1 MHKKDII
8 KINFTRKED
17 DIMFNFSN
25 ETIIFQDSGDIQY
38 IQFKKLLKYGIK
50 HCYTLRGENIDFSQ
64 DSEQENAS
72 YSKISKAIGIDE
84 KTLVKPIQTH
94 MSQVKCIDKVLESEE
109 LQQVDGLITNQRNI
123 ALSTKNA
130 DCILFLLYDPVKK
143 VIANVHSGWKGTFQ
157 KIAEKTVVKMI
168 NYYQCKPSDILCCIC
183 PSIRKCHFEV
193 DEDVKDL
200 CSEIFGFT
208 NQLGDFI
215 EVGQIK
221 DGKTKYMIDTV
232 LINKILLKNL
242 GLKESNIIDCGI
254 CSVCNQDKV
263 HSARAEGKNFKR
275 ATAIISL

>member
-72 YSKISKAIGIDE
+72 YSKIAKAIEIDE

-94 MSQVKCIDKVLESEE
+94 TSHVKCIDKVLESEQ
-109 LQQVDGLITNQRNI
+109 LQDVDGLITNQKNI

-168 NYYQCKPSDILCCIC
+168 NYYQCKPNDIICCIC
-183 PSIRKCHFEV
+183 PSISK
-193 DEDVKDL
+193 
-200 CSEIFGFT
+200 
-208 NQLGDFI
+208 
-215 EVGQIK
+215 
-221 DGKTKYMIDTV
+221 
-232 LINKILLKNL
+232 
-242 GLKESNIIDCGI
+242 
-254 CSVCNQDKV
+254 
-263 HSARAEGKNFKR
+263 
-275 ATAIISL
+275 